1 MDSTTGT
8 VTGQLSHRGRVS
20 EGSGGREE
28 CKEKRGDSALE
39 SLEHLLSIRRDE
51 MQPAKTQ
58 EKATLGMPWRMYK
71 ANGDL
76 SESHLNGGWEAEARL

>member
-1 MDSTTGT
+1 
-8 VTGQLSHRGRVS
+8 
-20 EGSGGREE
+20 
-28 CKEKRGDSALE
+28 
-39 SLEHLLSIRRDE
+39 

-76 SESHLNGGWEAEARL
+76 SESRLNGGWEAEARL